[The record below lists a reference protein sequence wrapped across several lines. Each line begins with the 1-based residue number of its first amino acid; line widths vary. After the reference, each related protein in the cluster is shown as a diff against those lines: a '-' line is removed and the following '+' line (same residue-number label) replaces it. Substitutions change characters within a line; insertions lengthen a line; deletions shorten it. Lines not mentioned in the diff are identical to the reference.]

1 VHVGAVS
8 GLAKAAGAACGFTM
22 TVTMAASKDLLG
34 GYAFGFA
41 VWALM
46 NVAAFYI
53 VLSRVGFRNTKPL
66 TEQPEILTAR
76 SSA

>member
-1 VHVGAVS
+1 
-8 GLAKAAGAACGFTM
+8 
-22 TVTMAASKDLLG
+22 MAASKDILG

-66 TEQPEILTAR
+66 AEQPEILTAR